1 MIKYSENSYNN
12 FEEFANANAAS
23 LFENVNNDVDVIPVA
38 LNEVSTKY
46 FSNEA
51 QCYEIYN
58 IKFQLSKRYS
68 YEDVSKNGNTTTRKG
83 WILRFDEENDY
94 KRINDANQFQRAI
107 IARANAL
114 NIEIPIDELPEN
126 VTTTNA
132 RQKPRPKKAQQI
144 TFENVNENNYTLF
157 LIAQKVALRK
167 IRNEAN
173 IFVVNIYKEICK
185 KVQNKLQAQKQQHQA
200 QQQQKQMK
208 DMLAGLN
215 PEQSAQMLALMAQ
228 MLAKK

>member
-12 FEEFANANAAS
+12 FEEFANVNATS
-23 LFENVNNDVDVIPVA
+23 LFENINEDVKVLSIP
-38 LNEVSTKY
+38 LNEISTKN
-46 FSNEA
+46 FSDNA
-51 QCYEIYN
+51 QSYSMYGIEF
-58 IKFQLSKRYS
+58 KLSKRYT

-83 WILRFDEENDY
+83 WILRFDGIDY
-94 KRINDANQFQRAI
+94 HRVNDANQFQRAI
-107 IARANAL
+107 IARANLL

-144 TFENVNENNYTLF
+144 TLENVNEDNYKLF

-200 QQQQKQMK
+200 QQQQKQIK

-228 MLAKK
+228 MMAKK

>member
-1 MIKYSENSYNN
+1 MIKYSEKNYNS

-23 LFENVNNDVDVIPVA
+23 LFENINEDVKVLSIS
-38 LNEVSTKY
+38 LNEISTKN
-46 FSNEA
+46 FSDNA
-51 QCYEIYN
+51 QFYSMYGIEF
-58 IKFQLSKRYS
+58 KLSKRYT
-68 YEDVSKNGNTTTRKG
+68 YEDVSKNGNTSIRKG
-83 WILRFDEENDY
+83 WILSFDDSQFL
-94 KRINDANQFQRAI
+94 RVNDANQFQRAFI
-107 IARANAL
+107 SRASNVG
-114 NIEIPIDELPEN
+114 IEIPTEHIPEN
-126 VTTTNA
+126 IQKINA
-132 RQKPRPKKAQQI
+132 HQKPRAKKAQQI
-144 TFENVNENNYTLF
+144 TFENVNEDNYKLF

-185 KVQNKLQAQKQQHQA
+185 KVQNKLQAQKQQQQA